1 MTATDV
7 TPDVTPDVTAVAE
20 PQPEAGVLRP
30 ASATAARERERLAQR
45 DGRSG
50 LAALVAGVLPGLRRL
65 GSEEAAVSGLR
76 YRPVAWTVIAVAA
89 VSLYLPGRVDR
100 VAPPQVAAAPS
111 AVDPVDGP
119 EPSGAT
125 TVPPVVTSPV
135 DPGSGFTPPSADPF
149 EPPGSDSGVDA
160 PTAPPPSAPDGGPS
174 VDPSPLT
181 VRGMGWASRL
191 PATPLPGDEVPD
203 GSFPVANRLG
213 SVDRVSFVRLAGD
226 ATVLVL
232 AQDTEASREALG
244 AGAVAACPIEGG
256 DWEEEPAQS
265 FDDAP
270 TWSEDSC
277 VAGVARDGRWSFDLS
292 SFDDR
297 TGDAGFALV
306 PTVDAPADFQVVFTL
321 TTG

>member
-50 LAALVAGVLPGLRRL
+50 LAAMLAGVLPGLRRL
-65 GSEEAAVSGLR
+65 GSEQAAVSGLR

-89 VSLYLPGRVDR
+89 VSLYLPGRIDR
-100 VAPPQVAAAPS
+100 VAPPQIAAAPS
-111 AVDPVDGP
+111 AVDPVDAP

-135 DPGSGFTPPSADPF
+135 APSAGFTPPPADAF
-149 EPPGSDSGVDA
+149 EPPGSSTEG
-160 PTAPPPSAPDGGPS
+160 PTAPPPPS
-174 VDPSPLT
+174 PPVDPPADAPLT
-181 VRGMGWASRL
+181 VRGVGWASRL
-191 PATPLPGDEVPD
+191 PATPLPGDEVPE

-213 SVDRVSFVRLAGD
+213 QVDRVSFVRLAGD

-232 AQDTEASREALG
+232 SEDADASREALG
-244 AGAVAACPIEGG
+244 AGAVAACPIEG
-256 DWEEEPAQS
+256 DNWEEEPEQS

-277 VAGVARDGRWSFDLS
+277 VAAVEDDGRWSFDLS
-292 SFDDR
+292 SFEDR

-306 PTVDAPADFQVVFTL
+306 PTVDAPADFQVVFTA
-321 TTG
+321 G